1 VRFHSCLLRLGVL
14 TSLTLALIGTRPS
27 AEAAD
32 TLRIGSVE
40 VPADC
45 PLARNEHP
53 RLLLNK
59 ADLPEIRQRIEKP
72 GLREIYQQLKK
83 TVDDGLARGS
93 ARVLSAQVPLGILYQ
108 ITGRKEY
115 GEACRA
121 AVLKSPFGVYAAE
134 GAYGYDLCYD
144 LLTPEER
151 RACEKK
157 MLAFVKQPY
166 RESARFIQCV
176 ALCGSGLEE
185 ETVAQK
191 LSELHR
197 WCIARKAFLNRW
209 AEDRGGDDNSHG
221 YIGQHEYVGTMGA
234 YQAWRAATGE
244 NWFEGFLWAK
254 TMAPYY
260 IYHYPP
266 GRTTTANVGINSWG
280 SNAYPDETGAC
291 SFTSIAQ
298 SRWKCGLTSWWIQ
311 NVVVR
316 RKHDYEILEGHW
328 GPILWYDPDVP
339 SIPPERFPEDILF
352 KTRGYVSMRSDWGK
366 DATLVHF
373 HCGRFES
380 DGRNQ
385 MDNSAFMIYRR
396 AYLAC
401 DSGTRGVNN
410 PEQTKYSDGRH
421 HERYF
426 AQTIAHNSLTV
437 GTEDIQGRSRSV
449 CGGQVSRVPDD
460 WLRAYGLPVNEEN
473 RYTRQAGTIVACETT
488 PEFCYVA
495 GDATRSYAPQSVR
508 QFTRQLLYVRPGA
521 VVIFDRVTS
530 VRAEDAKRWYLHAM
544 EQPLCANG
552 ELRPDGTVHGA
563 AGRGQVHVFGEDPD
577 AGGRQSAEKWT
588 SPQGHFLATGDT
600 LRCAHGGSVL
610 FSKTVLPRKAIIRV
624 LGGPGHQFEVNGEN
638 YDMYPLWWREVGTTQ
653 YQEQIGLG
661 WWRVEVEPR
670 LKAESDLFLHV
681 LWATEDRVREMFP
694 VESIED
700 PDQVGVRFV
709 ADGIDVEAAFSKAG
723 SVGGRIRLA
732 KGGRT
737 IAARDLAS
745 AVEDHYRQW
754 KTDPRFQDWSTD
766 PAMRAAMGGAGK
778 P

>member
-1 VRFHSCLLRLGVL
+1 VKSCSSLFRWGVL
-14 TSLTLALIGTRPS
+14 VCLTCGLAGKCS
-27 AEAAD
+27 WAEAAG
-32 TLRIGSVE
+32 TMRIGSVE
-40 VPADC
+40 IPADC
-45 PLARNEHP
+45 PLARHEHP
-53 RLLLNK
+53 RLLLSK
-59 ADLPEIRQRIEKP
+59 ADLPEIRRRIEKS
-72 GLREIYQQLKK
+72 GLREIYRQLNK

-108 ITGRKEY
+108 ITGRKQY

-176 ALCGSGLEE
+176 ALYGSGLEE

-244 NWFEGFLWAK
+244 NWFDGLLWAK

-266 GRTTTANVGINSWG
+266 GRTTTANLGINSWG
-280 SNAYPDETGAC
+280 SNGYPDETGAC
-291 SFTSIAQ
+291 NFTSIAQ
-298 SRWKCGLTSWWIQ
+298 SLWKCGLTSWWVE

-328 GPILWYDPDVP
+328 GPILWYDPGVP
-339 SIPPERFPEDILF
+339 SIAPERFPEDMLF
-352 KTRGYVSMRSDWGK
+352 KTRGSVSMRSDWGK
-366 DATLVHF
+366 GATFLHF

-385 MDNSAFMIYRR
+385 MDNNAFMIYRR

-410 PEQTKYSDGRH
+410 PEQTKFSDGRH

-460 WLRAYGLPVNEEN
+460 WLRAYGLAVNEEN
-473 RYTRQAGTIVACETT
+473 RYTRQAGTIVAYETT

-495 GDATRSYAPQSVR
+495 GDATRSYAPQRVR
-508 QFTRQLLYVRPGA
+508 HFSRQLLYVRPGA

-530 VRAEDAKRWYLHAM
+530 VRVEDAKRWYLHTM
-544 EQPLCANG
+544 EQPSCPSG
-552 ELRPDGTVHGA
+552 ELRPDVSVH
-563 AGRGQVHVFGEDPD
+563 PD
-577 AGGRQSAEKWT
+577 
-588 SPQGHFLATGDT
+588 GHFLAAGDT

-610 FSKTVLPRKAIIRV
+610 FSKTVLPRKATIRV

-638 YDMYPLWWREVGTTQ
+638 YDMYPLWWREVGTRQ

-661 WWRVEVEPR
+661 WWRVEVEPQ

-681 LWATEDRVREMFP
+681 LWATEDRAREMFP
-694 VESIED
+694 VATIED
-700 PDQVGVRFV
+700 AHQVGVRFV

-723 SVGGRIRLA
+723 NVGGRIRLK
-732 KGGRT
+732 KGSRV
-737 IAARDLAS
+737 IAARGLAS
-745 AVEDHYRQW
+745 AVVDHYRQW
-754 KTDPRFQDWSTD
+754 NTDPRFQDWNTV
-766 PAMRAAMGGAGK
+766 PAMRAVMGVTEK
-778 P
+778 